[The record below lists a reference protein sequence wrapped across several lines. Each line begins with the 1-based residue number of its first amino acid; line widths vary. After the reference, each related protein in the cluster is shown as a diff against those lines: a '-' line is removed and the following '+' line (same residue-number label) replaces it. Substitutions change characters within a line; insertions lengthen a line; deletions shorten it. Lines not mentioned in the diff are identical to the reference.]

1 AVSNIV
7 LRLMVKNAEDRYQ
20 SSSGITRDVTEC
32 LRQLEQNDRIEDFEL
47 GQDDVS
53 ETFQIPQ
60 RLYGRE
66 AEVGKL
72 LAAFDK
78 AAQGEVEYLLVSG
91 YAGVGKSV
99 LVHEVHKPIV
109 GQKGYFIDGK
119 FDQFQRDVPYS
130 AFVQTFQSL
139 VRQLLTEPDERL
151 TAWKNHL
158 LAALGPNG
166 QIIIDLIPVVE
177 KIIGPQPPVQEM
189 GPTEAQNRFFITL
202 RNVIQVCAQQ
212 EHPLVIFLDDLQ
224 WSDIPTLKLIE
235 YLLDAPDLGYVC
247 LIGAYRD
254 NEVAAGHPLRSSL
267 AEIEKNRPLRHLFL
281 EPLAEAHVTQLVA
294 ETVHGEVDTATPLSA
309 LVFAK
314 TQGNPFFVN
323 ALLKNLYQ
331 EGA

>member
-1 AVSNIV
+1 FEAADTIGWVHSHIAQIPVPPHKVEPSIPEAVSNIV
-7 LRLMVKNAEDRYQ
+7 LKLMAKNAEDRYQ
-20 SSSGITRDVTEC
+20 SAGGIIRDVTEC
-32 LRQLEQNDRIEDFEL
+32 LRQLEQTGRIEHFEL

-53 ETFQIPQ
+53 EKFQIPQ

-66 AEVGKL
+66 AEVSTL
-72 LAAFDK
+72 LNAFDK

-91 YAGVGKSV
+91 YAGVGKSA
-99 LVHEVHKPIV
+99 LVQEIHKPIV

-151 TAWKNHL
+151 AAWKNRL

-166 QIIIDLIPVVE
+166 QIIIDLIPAVE
-177 KIIGPQPPVQEM
+177 KIIGPQPPVQEL
-189 GPTEAQNRFFITL
+189 GPTEAQNRFFITFK
-202 RNVIQVCAQQ
+202 NVIRVFAQK

-235 YLLDAPDLGYVC
+235 YLLEAPDLGYLC

-254 NEVAAGHPLRSSL
+254 NEVAAGHPLLSSL
-267 AEIEKNRPLRHLFL
+267 AEIEKNRPLYQLFL
-281 EPLAEAHVTQLVA
+281 EPLAEDHV
-294 ETVHGEVDTATPLSA
+294 S
-309 LVFAK
+309 
-314 TQGNPFFVN
+314 
-323 ALLKNLYQ
+323 
-331 EGA
+331 